1 MDEMAELRVQT
12 FLNRLHDYV
21 QRAERAP
28 FADYST
34 EHQALIRSMLDLS
47 SEDTQSLLRFPALLD
62 ATTVLDE
69 RLFGVGGWLS
79 RVSWCENDG
88 LEPTAGSYWD
98 PSGTMVEVADLVE
111 VHRALRPGWKAKG
124 EQ

>member
-62 ATTVLDE
+62 SATVLDE
-69 RLFGVGGWLS
+69 RLFGVGGWLH
-79 RVSWCENDG
+79 RVSWHENDG
-88 LEPTAGSYWD
+88 IEPTTSYWD
-98 PSGTMVEVADLVE
+98 PSGTMTDVGDLVE
-111 VHRALRPGWKAKG
+111 VHRALNPGWKAKG
-124 EQ
+124 ER